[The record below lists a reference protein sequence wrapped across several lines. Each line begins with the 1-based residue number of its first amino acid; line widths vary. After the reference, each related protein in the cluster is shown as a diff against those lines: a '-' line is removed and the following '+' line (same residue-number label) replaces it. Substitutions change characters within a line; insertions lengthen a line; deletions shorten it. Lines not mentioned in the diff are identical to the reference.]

1 MIVGGG
7 HVLRGCLHSSLSFP
21 GGKDEDLSRKFP
33 FIIAMISPSI
43 FLCTTHCEYIRVTTF
58 PFLHSCWN
66 TSSFSSTFHRSD
78 LLAFMSHGLP
88 VTLTCWNSITLRFHA
103 SCKAEIK
110 IPSRFFILVG
120 ISPHSYSIFI
130 VLC

>member
-43 FLCTTHCEYIRVTTF
+43 FLCTTHYEYIRVATF

-66 TSSFSSTFHRSD
+66 TSSFSSTFHRSFSASIHESWPSSYFN
-78 LLAFMSHGLP
+78 LLELDHS
-88 VTLTCWNSITLRFHA
+88 SIS

-120 ISPHSYSIFI
+120 IFPHSYSIFI